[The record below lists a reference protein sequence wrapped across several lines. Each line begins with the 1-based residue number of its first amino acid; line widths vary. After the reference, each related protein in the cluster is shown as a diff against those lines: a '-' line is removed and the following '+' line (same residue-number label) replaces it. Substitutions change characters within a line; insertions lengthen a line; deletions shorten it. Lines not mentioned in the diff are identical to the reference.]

1 MIVPEKIKIILEE
14 IIKEK
19 EIINKN
25 NRGRPCSG
33 LRNIIDGILFFLINN
48 TSWNEMNKTIYGNGK
63 TLYYHFTK
71 FTRQG
76 VFKEL
81 NNRILLDEYKN
92 NKLDLSKICIDSTNI
107 KNRLGSRVAVACCEV
122 DCYGC

>member
-33 LRNIIDGILFFLINN
+33 LRNIIDGILFFLPL
-48 TSWNEMNKTIYGNGK
+48 KGY
-63 TLYYHFTK
+63 L
-71 FTRQG
+71 R
-76 VFKEL
+76 
-81 NNRILLDEYKN
+81 
-92 NKLDLSKICIDSTNI
+92 
-107 KNRLGSRVAVACCEV
+107 
-122 DCYGC
+122 